1 MWNTHKPHKPEMSPK
16 AVCPCTVLVIP
27 PRAVTFFFDLFPY
40 ISSMKVLHQKKTRRI
55 QDLVLGNPGGIGSL
69 LNIYLEI
76 LPPWKLLP
84 YHGRNGFN
92 PVRKHRMLALGTK
105 SSFTKNLPRQNKHRN
120 TMQYISAVS
129 KVRGWFFPS
138 ASLVFFFRV
147 WHHFLAEM
155 WWPSIEGRH
164 LSSPPNDNL
173 PMGEKNPS
181 PHGNVRR
188 AADYLPYIPGKSFTC
203 FTHAMLANYGWSNLL
218 NPQKCFKGY
227 RNMKQRLSHFS
238 PNFKESLAMFSSH
251 CTERFRLWLND
262 CDWGGKIIGRFI
274 GGWQAF

>member
-1 MWNTHKPHKPEMSPK
+1 MSPK
-16 AVCPCTVLVIP
+16 VVCPCTVLVVP
-27 PRAVTFFFDLFPY
+27 PRAVTFFFWLVPY
-40 ISSMKVLHQKKTRRI
+40 ISSMKALLKKKNTRQI

-69 LNIYLEI
+69 LIYLEI
-76 LPPWKLLP
+76 LPPWKKNTSSPPKSCFLTM
-84 YHGRNGFN
+84 G
-92 PVRKHRMLALGTK
+92 VMASTQLGNTECSRWVLK
-105 SSFTKNLPRQNKHRN
+105 VPLKKIFPAKKNTAIQCNW
-120 TMQYISAVS
+120 QYISQVS
-129 KVRGWFFPS
+129 KVCGWFFPS
-138 ASLVFFFRV
+138 ASLVFFRF

-173 PMGEKNPS
+173 LMGEKNPS

-218 NPQKCFKGY
+218 NPQKCPKGY

-238 PNFKESLAMFSSH
+238 PDFKESLAMFSSH
-251 CTERFRLWLND
+251 CTEKFGLWLND

-274 GGWQAF
+274 GEWQAF